1 MVGMESDPDLNQ
13 VSPEPDLV
21 RSPGGWMPPPRSKPG
36 WDWLPPDGGTP
47 DMLGM
52 PRWLRVWYRTPFL
65 DRRAHVYMWQH
76 GYWWVGSPQPD
87 RPEDPDGGAGV
98 REPRRP
104 APSSGEAGAFLTE
117 DDHA

>member
-1 MVGMESDPDLNQ
+1 MPPRCPRVGERTWAHRRTGTLTHATPPPTMVGMESDPDLDQ
-13 VSPEPDLV
+13 ISPEPDLV
-21 RSPGGWMPPPRSKPG
+21 RSPGGWIPPPRSKPG

-76 GYWWVGSPQPD
+76 GYYWVGP
-87 RPEDPDGGAGV
+87 
-98 REPRRP
+98 
-104 APSSGEAGAFLTE
+104 
-117 DDHA
+117 